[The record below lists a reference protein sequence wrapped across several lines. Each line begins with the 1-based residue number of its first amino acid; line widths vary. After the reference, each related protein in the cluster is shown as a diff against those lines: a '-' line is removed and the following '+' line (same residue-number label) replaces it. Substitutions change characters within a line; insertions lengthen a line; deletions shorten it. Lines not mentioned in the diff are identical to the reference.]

1 MRTFRADGSHP
12 HDRVRRPSDLLLGL
26 AAILAVAV
34 LFGIAHGLPT
44 GTRELTLDVS
54 TWIAHHVP
62 RVLGLALA
70 AIAGIGCLA
79 VVSVAVPALGRR
91 DRRSLRNGAA
101 GFIAGTAASAACVLV
116 LRGAPGGV
124 ATAMLRGTSPALL
137 VVTVGY
143 VTFLTGTDLSRNPH
157 WFRWAAGTALFLP
170 LTELLAR
177 DLSVFATIAAPI
189 GAWGIGLL
197 VRWALMTASVRPPP
211 DAVLAWLQRSGVP
224 LSALEPGVSRS
235 RFAGT
240 LADGGA
246 VEVLLAN
253 RDTSGA
259 GIARR
264 FWQAVR
270 LRGSPLGDVLAS
282 SRSQLES
289 QALACYTAVANH
301 LLAPHVLLLAEMVP
315 EVDVLVLRIP
325 PGKDLHPTNTPE
337 DLAAVFSALRLL
349 HAAGVAHRDLRAR
362 HLVIGPEGAGFSS
375 MARAQVASPE
385 LARRLDVAQALTT
398 IASEC
403 GASAAVAA
411 LRAGYR
417 PEDEAAVAG
426 ILQPIALA
434 PWGWKAMREAH
445 PYLDAVRQELAGPG
459 SLIPPPRLERFRW
472 RTVLSSAGLTVAA
485 YILVG
490 QLSKVNL
497 VGAFEAMTPGWFLL
511 ALAASAATYFGAALN
526 LAAFVPQR
534 LSMLRGFCVQLSTS
548 FAGVAMP
555 PTVGHVAV
563 NSRYLLRRGVSE
575 PTVAAAVALSQ
586 IVNVVTTVPLLLV
599 IGILT
604 GSGISK
610 FKIVPGTDVL
620 VAVGCVA
627 AGIAVLAAIGPTR
640 RVLARSVWSHIRSVI
655 PRLLEALSQP
665 LRLGASAAGDLI
677 LTCSYV
683 LALYASLL
691 ALGAHPSVLGTA
703 AVYLAGNTVGSF
715 APTPGGLGA
724 VELVLTAGLTGIG
737 IPAHAAVAAVLL
749 FRLATFWLPIPA
761 GWVSFVFLQRAGT
774 L

>member
-1 MRTFRADGSHP
+1 MTAVGSQP
-12 HDRVRRPSDLLLGL
+12 HDRVRRPSDLLLGVV
-26 AAILAVAV
+26 AIVAVIV
-34 LFGIAHGLPT
+34 LFGLAHGLPI
-44 GTRELTLDVS
+44 GTHELTRDVS

-70 AIAGIGCLA
+70 AIAGVGCVAL
-79 VVSVAVPALGRR
+79 VSVAALTLGRS
-91 DRRSLRNGAA
+91 DRRSLRNGAV

-116 LRGAPGGV
+116 WRGGHAGV
-124 ATAMLRGTSPALL
+124 ATAMLRGTSPGLL

-143 VTFLTGTDLSRNPH
+143 VALLTGTDLSRSPR
-157 WFRWAAGTALFLP
+157 WFRWAALTVLFLP

-177 DLSVFATIAAPI
+177 DLSIVAMVVAPI
-189 GAWGIGLL
+189 AGWGIGLL
-197 VRWALMTASVRPPP
+197 VRWALATASVRPPR
-211 DAVLAWLQRSGVP
+211 DSVVAWLQESGVHV
-224 LSALEPGVSRS
+224 SALQAGKSRS
-235 RFAGT
+235 RLTGT
-240 LADGGA
+240 LESGNAID
-246 VEVLLAN
+246 VLLAN

-259 GIARR
+259 GVVRR
-264 FWQAVR
+264 FWQAIR
-270 LRGSPLGDVLAS
+270 LRGSPFGAVVAS

-289 QALACYTAVANH
+289 QALACYTAAANGV
-301 LLAPHVLLLAEMVP
+301 LAPRVLLLAEMAP
-315 EVDVLVLRIP
+315 GMHVLVLRCP
-325 PGKDLHPTNTPE
+325 RGAAVHSTSSPE

-349 HAAGVAHRDLRAR
+349 HAAGVAHRDLRAQ
-362 HLVIGPEGAGFSS
+362 HLVVGPEGAGFSS
-375 MARAQVASPE
+375 MARAQTASSE

-403 GASAAVAA
+403 GATAAVAA
-411 LRAGYR
+411 LRAGYQ
-417 PEDEAAVAG
+417 PADEAAVAG

-434 PWGWKAMREAH
+434 PWGWTAMRQAH
-445 PYLDAVRQELAGPG
+445 ACLVAVRQELAG
-459 SLIPPPRLERFRW
+459 SESVTAPPRLERFRW
-472 RTVLSSAGLTVAA
+472 RTILSSVGLTVAA

-497 VGAFEAMTPGWFLL
+497 AGAFESMTPGWFLV

-534 LSMLRGFCVQLSTS
+534 LSMLRGFWVQLSTS
-548 FAGVAMP
+548 FVGVAMP

-563 NSRYLLRRGVSE
+563 NSRYLHRQGVNE
-575 PTVAAAVALSQ
+575 ATVTAAVALSQ
-586 IVNVVTTVPLLLV
+586 IVNVVTTIPLLVV

-620 VAVGCVA
+620 VAAGCVA
-627 AGIAVLAAIGPTR
+627 AGIGVMAAIPPTR
-640 RVLARSVWSHIRSVI
+640 RLIARTVWAHIRSVI
-655 PRLLEALSQP
+655 PRLLEALSEP
-665 LRLGASAAGDLI
+665 LRLGGSIAGDLI
-677 LTCSYV
+677 LTGGYV
-683 LALYASLL
+683 AALYASLV

-737 IPAHAAVAAVLL
+737 IPAHEAVAAVLL
-749 FRLATFWLPIPA
+749 FRFATFWLPIPA
-761 GWVSFVFLQRAGT
+761 GWISFVLLQRAGT